1 MMNKKTFL
9 NSLKKEL
16 KYYKKINSEEILYYY
31 DEMIQDAVDE
41 GEDENQFIKNL
52 GSIDSIIANI
62 VKDEDFIK
70 DVKTSNSNS
79 LGNIVS
85 KTVRII
91 SLICYYFALFI
102 MTIVFASIFISGLG
116 MILQSG
122 VYLIFDNLTSTDQ
135 WVLFGIIIMGMGI
148 SIIGFSLM
156 TNIFKTTKSIRLFI
170 IRKTKEIC
178 RKKR

>member
-1 MMNKKTFL
+1 MNKKIFL
-9 NSLKKEL
+9 NNLKKEL
-16 KYYKKINSEEILYYY
+16 KFYKKINSEEIIYYY
-31 DEMIQDAVDE
+31 DEMIQDAIDE
-41 GEDENQFIKNL
+41 GEDESFFIKNL

-62 VKDEDFIK
+62 IKDEEFVK
-70 DVKTSNSNS
+70 DVKTSNTKS
-79 LGNIVS
+79 LGNIVNG
-85 KTVRII
+85 TVRII

-122 VYLIFDNLTSTDQ
+122 IYLIFDNLSATDQ

-148 SIIGFSLM
+148 SFIGFSLVSS
-156 TNIFKTTKSIRLFI
+156 IFNTSKSIRLYI
-170 IRKTKEIC
+170 IRKTKEIY